1 MKNINNKLINIYY
14 FVGALLLFNI
24 SKLSN
29 DPMIGKYFFNYWLLS
44 TVPLAVFL
52 LIKKKF
58 ILKGKLDYI
67 LIYFYSLIS
76 IPLNIISNNY
86 SIIPFNIITNL
97 IYSKDFSDNNNKIYK
112 ITRLISY
119 LGIIFY
125 FLKAIS
131 IGRYFSISPF
141 LFSENMVILPFLPFM
156 ILYHFYKRRYWDT
169 LLYYLIIIIFFL
181 SFSISNLV
189 LASFLFVS
197 LFLPNDSFENF
208 YRFQF
213 KKFFK
218 SKILVSDLKKLLLLI
233 MILIPAIY
241 LFKNIFNNLN
251 SDDIKRV
258 LYIFELLNEI
268 GMSIF
273 SEIYMFIPRLS
284 FINDYL
290 DSLSFI
296 QYFIG
301 NPKIVFYSFFS
312 EESITNPH
320 NSIILA
326 HMNMGIFGI
335 LIYFQII
342 FRILNIFINKTI
354 KFSILALSLLIR
366 SLTDS
371 ILVLSGFS
379 SFLIF
384 WILFGKLN
392 QVNKISNKKKDYIL
406 N

>member
-1 MKNINNKLINIYY
+1 
-14 FVGALLLFNI
+14 
-24 SKLSN
+24 
-29 DPMIGKYFFNYWLLS
+29 PMIGKYFFNYWLLS

-301 NPKIVFYSFFS
+301 NPKIV
-312 EESITNPH
+312 
-320 NSIILA
+320 
-326 HMNMGIFGI
+326 
-335 LIYFQII
+335 
-342 FRILNIFINKTI
+342 
-354 KFSILALSLLIR
+354 
-366 SLTDS
+366 
-371 ILVLSGFS
+371 
-379 SFLIF
+379 
-384 WILFGKLN
+384 
-392 QVNKISNKKKDYIL
+392 
-406 N
+406 